1 MADTGLQL
9 RTRVN
14 DDNTLTLWLE
24 DTPVPQPGPDQVLIR
39 VDAAPINPSDLALLF
54 GPADMSTAR
63 VSGTPERPVVTADI
77 PPAAMRIVQARVG
90 QALPAGN
97 EGAGEVIAAGS
108 GTAAQAL
115 LGKTVGVFGGEMF
128 GQYRCVSAQACLV
141 LHDDTSAE
149 EGASCFVN
157 PMTALGMVE
166 TLHLENH
173 GALVHTAAASNLGQM
188 LNRLCIADGI
198 PLVNI
203 VRKDEQAALLQ
214 AQNAEHVVNS
224 EAADFQQQLLAAL
237 DITDAT
243 LAFDAIG
250 GGKLGGTILNSM
262 EAVAARKMTE
272 YNRYGSNTFKQLY
285 IYGALDLGPT
295 VLTRNFG
302 FAWNIGGWLLPMFL
316 QKVGMQKAGE
326 MRSRV
331 AAEIKTTFASH
342 YTSKVSLAEALS
354 LEAIDAYNRRATGEK
369 YLVLPQA

>member
-24 DTPVPQPGPDQVLIR
+24 ETPIPQPGPEQVLIQ
-39 VDAAPINPSDLALLF
+39 VEAAPINPSDLALLF

-63 VSGTPERPVVTADI
+63 VGGTPERPVVTADI
-77 PPAAMRIVQARVG
+77 PSQGMRIVQARVG

-97 EGAGEVIAAGS
+97 EGAGKVIAAGNS
-108 GTAAQAL
+108 EAAQAL

-128 GQYRCVSAQACLV
+128 GQYRCVNAQACLV
-141 LHDDTSAE
+141 LNDDTTAE

-198 PLVNI
+198 PLVNV
-203 VRKDEQAALLQ
+203 VRKDEQVELLRS
-214 AQNAEHVVNS
+214 QNAEHVVNS
-224 EAADFQQQLLAAL
+224 EAGDFQQQLLAAL
-237 DITDAT
+237 DATDAT

-272 YNRYGSNTFKQLY
+272 YNRYGSSTFKQLY

-302 FAWNIGGWLLPMFL
+302 FAWNIGGWLLPLFL

-326 MRSRV
+326 MRARV

-342 YTSKVSLAEALS
+342 YTSRVSLAEALS
-354 LEAIDAYNRRATGEK
+354 LDAIGAYNRRATGEK